1 MKIKSLH
8 LKDFKRFTDLTI
20 QDVPESAK
28 LVVLVG
34 PNGSGKSSLFE
45 AFNVYLA
52 RTKNTQS
59 FDRDYH
65 LKFSPD
71 LTDVSQSWASLFQ
84 ENKISI
90 EFHDHAGLSWQQPQ
104 ESDKNAFYIR
114 SCYRHE
120 ADFSLSS
127 IQKQGNILEDERR
140 PPYLI
145 SSDSRVSDNYQR
157 IVAGSLADLYDQR
170 FDNTLVREVRERLI
184 GSIRDSLLRVLPGV
198 ELLGPGNPME
208 DGTFLFKKGQSLD
221 WRYKNLSGGE
231 KAAFD
236 LLLDFVIKTEKFNNT
251 VFCIDEPEVHMHTEV
266 QGPLL
271 QEMLHKLPPDCQ
283 LWIATHSIGMM
294 RAAKNLNASN
304 PGTVAFLDFGGH
316 DFDQAVELVP
326 STTDRE
332 FWKKNFNVAIGDL
345 ADLVAPRSI
354 FFCEGSRNSTR
365 NNQFDAKCFQTIFA
379 AEFPDVAFVSLG
391 GASEVESNSILVSS
405 VFEQVLAGVQLG
417 KVIDRDARTP
427 TEIAEA
433 QGKGI
438 CVLSRRHI
446 EGYLFDDEILEKLC
460 REQGQNQ
467 NWPSLQAA
475 KNQALR
481 DSVGRGNP
489 NDDYKSIG
497 SQLHNQVRRLLGLN
511 QSGSRVDAFCT
522 DILAP
527 LVTPET
533 QTYQQLKTDIFGTS
547 SLPST

>member
-1 MKIKSLH
+1 
-8 LKDFKRFTDLTI
+8 
-20 QDVPESAK
+20 
-28 LVVLVG
+28 LVG

-52 RTKNTQS
+52 RTKNSTS

-65 LKFSPD
+65 LKISPD
-71 LTDVSQSWASLFQ
+71 PIDVSQSWSTLFQ
-84 ENKISI
+84 GNKISV
-90 EFHDHAGLSWQQPQ
+90 EFHDHAELSWQQPQ

-127 IQKQGNILEDERR
+127 IKKQGNMLEDERR

-184 GSIRDSLLRVLPGV
+184 GSIRDSLLRVLPGL

-208 DGTFLFKKGQSLD
+208 DGTFLFKKGESFN

-236 LLLDFVIKTEKFNNT
+236 LLLDFVIKTEKFDNT

-266 QGPLL
+266 QGALL
-271 QEMLHKLPPDCQ
+271 QELLLKLPPACQ
-283 LWIATHSIGMM
+283 LWISTHSIGTM
-294 RAAKNLNASN
+294 RAAKNLNENN
-304 PGTVAFLDFGGH
+304 PGTVVFLDFGGY

-354 FFCEGSRNSTR
+354 FFCEGCRSSTR

-379 AEFPDVAFVSLG
+379 EEFPDVAFVSLG

-417 KVIDRDARTP
+417 KVIDRDARTS
-427 TEIAEA
+427 TEVAEA
-433 QGKGI
+433 QRKGI
-438 CVLSRRHI
+438 RALSRRHI
-446 EGYLFDDEILEKLC
+446 ESFLFDDEILEKLC
-460 REQGQNQ
+460 HACGQSQ
-467 NWPSLQAA
+467 SWPDVQAA
-475 KNQALR
+475 KNQALS
-481 DSVGRGNP
+481 DSIGRGNP

-497 SQLHNQVRRLLGLN
+497 SQLHDRIKRLLRLN

-527 LVTPET
+527 LITPET
-533 QTYQQLKTDIFGTS
+533 QIYQHLKSDIFG
-547 SLPST
+547 P